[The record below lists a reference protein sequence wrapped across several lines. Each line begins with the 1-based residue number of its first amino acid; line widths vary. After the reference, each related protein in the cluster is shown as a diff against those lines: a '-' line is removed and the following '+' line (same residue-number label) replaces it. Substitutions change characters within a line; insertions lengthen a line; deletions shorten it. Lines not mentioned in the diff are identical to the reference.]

1 MGLSSPQQLCRLTGG
16 AAMRQMA
23 RVIALFVALGGGAG
37 TGAQTAFAQQAPDPR
52 VADLVAAGKLR
63 VAIGLG
69 TPALAIKDATT
80 GEPRG
85 PAMELGRALAARI
98 GVAFTPIEYQ
108 RPGTI
113 LDGAASTAWDVA
125 FLVIHPVR
133 AEKADFSQP
142 YMQSDFTYLVPA
154 GSSIRSVAPRG
165 DASDLELTRVLRRAE
180 LVRTESLEAASEL
193 VRSGQADVRAS
204 PRVVLLAESARLP
217 GSRVLDEGFAPIAY
231 GALVPKGQAGRLAY
245 IDEFIDEAKASSL
258 IERVI
263 ESAGLRGIRAVPA
276 RKAAPE

>member
-1 MGLSSPQQLCRLTGG
+1 
-16 AAMRQMA
+16 MRQMA

-154 GSSIRSVAPRG
+154 GSSIRSVADVDKPGIRIAVPRG